1 MALHSTSAAPPLV
14 VDAALVAKWAFPE
27 AGVAAARRVLEAWA
41 GGRVE
46 LVAPDLLVPELAA
59 LCRLKA
65 ARGELPAAQAP
76 TVHSLLLAALPY
88 LVPSRQL
95 ADGALALALRHG
107 RPTGEMLHLA
117 LALREGCAYVTA
129 DERVFRELAP
139 VFPCVR
145 YLEDVAA
152 GWD

>member
-1 MALHSTSAAPPLV
+1 MDALV

-27 AGVAAARRVLEAWA
+27 AGGGAARRVFGAWA

-59 LCRLKA
+59 LCRQKA
-65 ARGELPAAQAP
+65 ARGELPSEQVPA
-76 TVHSLLLAALPY
+76 VHALLVRALPH

-95 ADGALALALRHG
+95 AEGALALSLRHG
-107 RPTGEMLHLA
+107 RPTAEMLHLA
-117 LALREGCAYVTA
+117 LALREGCPFVTA

-139 VFPCVR
+139 VFACVR
-145 YLEDVAA
+145 HLEDVGA
-152 GWD
+152 GWA